1 MLTCCLNPP
10 NTTTTLRQTPLCLRV
25 PVSSPLLPMPHLHLN
40 LINSPKL
47 LTCCVSSVS
56 LNCLL
61 VFILTNDHFT
71 RAVCKY
77 LLSMMS
83 LKFRA
88 KEKNK
93 YFSRLTQS
101 VADHQ
106 NLQVVTI
113 KDVPSKQNSL
123 SMSVLF
129 LIETGFDQVGTS
141 LFFFLLSSRQ
151 VEDNKIKSQ
160 SVRAKSSIKSSF
172 CDLSCSD
179 ASLC

>member
-1 MLTCCLNPP
+1 
-10 NTTTTLRQTPLCLRV
+10 
-25 PVSSPLLPMPHLHLN
+25 
-40 LINSPKL
+40 
-47 LTCCVSSVS
+47 
-56 LNCLL
+56 
-61 VFILTNDHFT
+61 
-71 RAVCKY
+71 
-77 LLSMMS
+77 MS
-83 LKFRA
+83 LKFRE

-113 KDVPSKQNSL
+113 KDVPSKQNL
-123 SMSVLF
+123 LLMSVLF

-141 LFFFLLSSRQ
+141 FFLFLSSRQ

-172 CDLSCSD
+172 CDLSRSD
-179 ASLC
+179 TSLC